1 MCQNI
6 YNDDGRQYLQMLQSI
21 IERMAANSANCKT
34 WMVSIVT
41 AFLALVGTLSSLNGW
56 ILLGVLPVI
65 LFWFLD
71 AYYLK
76 IERGFRNREQEYI
89 NEVNNTSVDD
99 RIIVPIYNFKVLYKN
114 KDDEGQGYKSTK
126 GVWRSN
132 SVFWFYFIPL
142 LVIIIL
148 SVFK

>member
-1 MCQNI
+1 MENLL
-6 YNDDGRQYLQMLQSI
+6 NDDGRLYIQLMQAN
-21 IERMAANSANCKT
+21 IERMATNSANCKT

-76 IERGFRNREQEYI
+76 LERGFRNREQEYI

-99 RIIVPIYNFKVLYKN
+99 RILVPIYNFNVLYKD

-126 GVWRSN
+126 GVWCSG

-148 SVFK
+148 SVFQ